1 MRITHGLLL
10 KNAKQWV
17 MERQA
22 TDRSLVCA
30 YLSGSLA
37 DSDDAEDALIGGAGD
52 VDVVCVHN
60 SLNPP
65 DRELVRLTDRIH
77 LDIWPVSQSAYEDP
91 KLLRMNPWLGH
102 DLIRKPPVLFDKNHW
117 FDFVLAGAFSKY
129 DQPENVALRAM
140 YFLNTARERLQAMAF
155 GEVAP
160 HAWLSAYLQTLSDGA
175 NMLAVMADG
184 PLSTRRLLSTF
195 PARAAE
201 LGIPQWTGRLI
212 EAFSRGVPEGDTLAQ
227 WIRQWDDLFDSQVE
241 TTSIPPDL
249 DPLKI
254 PYYRHAMETFAPS
267 APMSALW
274 ILLFTLGQRLSISK
288 ETTPPP
294 IIEMLQAVGLGE
306 ETREER
312 EESLE
317 ALIDDAEGVLED
329 WAKNRGLPELVSLTN
344 S

>member
-22 TDRSLVCA
+22 ADRSLVCA

-91 KLLRMNPWLGH
+91 KQLRMNPWIGH
-102 DLIRKPPVLFDKNHW
+102 DLFRKPPVLFDKNHW

-129 DQPENVALRAM
+129 HQPENVVLRAM
-140 YFLNTARERLQAMAF
+140 YFLNNARERLQSMAF

-160 HAWLSAYLQTLSDGA
+160 AAWLSTYLQTLSDGA
-175 NMLAVMADG
+175 NLLAVLSDG
-184 PLSTRRLLSTF
+184 PLGTRRLLLAF
-195 PARAAE
+195 PSRAAD
-201 LGIPQWTGRLI
+201 LAIPQWTGRLI
-212 EAFSRGVPEGDTLAQ
+212 EAFSRGVPEGDTLVQ
-227 WIRQWDDLFDSQVE
+227 WIRQWDELFALRTE
-241 TTSIPPDL
+241 TTSMPPDL

-254 PYYRHAMETFAPS
+254 PYFRHAMEALAPT
-267 APMSALW
+267 APMSTLW
-274 ILLFTLGQRLSISK
+274 MLLFTLGQRLAINT
-288 ETTPPP
+288 EPAPLP
-294 IIEMLQAVGLGE
+294 VREMLQSVGLWE
-306 ETREER
+306 ETRQER

-317 ALIDDAEGVLED
+317 ALIDDAEEVLEE
-329 WAKNRGLPELVSLTN
+329 WAKNRGLPALISLTN

>member
-22 TDRSLVCA
+22 ADHSLVCA

-77 LDIWPVSQSAYEDP
+77 LDIWPVAQSAYEDP
-91 KLLRMNPWLGH
+91 KQLRMNPWIGH
-102 DLIRKPPVLFDKNHW
+102 DLFRKPPVLFDKNHW

-129 DQPENVALRAM
+129 DQPENVVLRAL
-140 YFLNTARERLQAMAF
+140 YFLNNARERLQAMAF

-160 HAWLSAYLQTLSDGA
+160 QAWLSAYLQSLSDGA
-175 NMLAVMADG
+175 NLLAVIADG
-184 PLSTRRLLSTF
+184 PLSTRRLLLAF
-195 PARAAE
+195 PARAADLE
-201 LGIPQWTGRLI
+201 IPQWTGCLI
-212 EAFSRGVPEGDTLAQ
+212 EAFSRGVPESDTLAQ
-227 WIRQWDDLFDSQVE
+227 WIRQWDEVFNRQAE
-241 TTSIPPDL
+241 PTGMPPDL

-254 PYYRHAMETFAPS
+254 PYYRQAMETFAPS

-274 ILLFTLGQRLSISK
+274 ILLFTLGQRLAISS
-288 ETTPPP
+288 ETTPPSVV
-294 IIEMLQAVGLGE
+294 EMLQSVGLGE

-317 ALIDDAEGVLED
+317 ALIDDAEEVLEE
-329 WAKNRGLPELVSLTN
+329 WAKNRGLPALVSLTN

>member
-22 TDRSLVCA
+22 ADRSLVCA

-91 KLLRMNPWLGH
+91 KQLRMNPWIGH
-102 DLIRKPPVLFDKNHW
+102 DLFRKPPVLFDKNHW
-117 FDFVLAGAFSKY
+117 FDFVLAGAFSNY
-129 DQPENVALRAM
+129 HQPENVVLRAM
-140 YFLNTARERLQAMAF
+140 YFLNNARERLQSMAF

-160 HAWLSAYLQTLSDGA
+160 AAWLSTYLQTLSDGA
-175 NMLAVMADG
+175 NLLAVLSDG
-184 PLSTRRLLSTF
+184 PLGTRRLLLAF
-195 PARAAE
+195 PSRAAD
-201 LGIPQWTGRLI
+201 LAIPQWTGRLI

-227 WIRQWDDLFDSQVE
+227 WIQQWDELFALRTE
-241 TTSIPPDL
+241 TTSMPPDL

-254 PYYRHAMETFAPS
+254 PYYRHAMESFAPS

-274 ILLFTLGQRLSISK
+274 ILLFTFGQRLAINT
-288 ETTPPP
+288 EPAPPP
-294 IIEMLQAVGLGE
+294 VREMLQAVGLGE
-306 ETREER
+306 ETRQER

-317 ALIDDAEGVLED
+317 ALIDDAEEVLED

>member
-37 DSDDAEDALIGGAGD
+37 DSDDAEDALIGGTGD
-52 VDVVCVHN
+52 VDIVCVHN

-129 DQPENVALRAM
+129 DHPENVALRAM

-155 GEVAP
+155 SEVAA
-160 HAWLSAYLQTLSDGA
+160 HKWLSAYLQTLSDGA
-175 NMLAVMADG
+175 NLLAVMSDG
-184 PLSTRRLLSTF
+184 PLSTRRLLLAF
-195 PARAAE
+195 PARAAD

-212 EAFSRGVPEGDTLAQ
+212 EAFSRGVPESDTLAQ
-227 WIRQWDDLFDSQVE
+227 WIRQWDELFDRQVK
-241 TTSIPPDL
+241 TTGMPPDL

-254 PYYRHAMETFAPS
+254 PYYRQAMESFAPS

-274 ILLFTLGQRLSISK
+274 ILLFTLGQHLAIST

-294 IIEMLQAVGLGE
+294 VIEILQSVGLGE
-306 ETREER
+306 DTREER

-317 ALIDDAEGVLED
+317 ALIDDAEEVLEE
-329 WAKNRGLPELVSLTN
+329 WAQNRGLPELVLLTN